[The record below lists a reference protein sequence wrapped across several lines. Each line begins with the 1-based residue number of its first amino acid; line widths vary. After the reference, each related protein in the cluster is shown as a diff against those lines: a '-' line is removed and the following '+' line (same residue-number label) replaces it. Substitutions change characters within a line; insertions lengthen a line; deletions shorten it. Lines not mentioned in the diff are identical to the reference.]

1 VLTSFEENTRVALR
15 LEEVARL
22 LEAQGANPYRV
33 EAYRHGATTV
43 LSLKEPINQ
52 FVDHVGIEGLQ
63 QLPGIG
69 RHLAQAI
76 YHITKTGELPML
88 ERIRHK
94 SDPVNL
100 IATVPGIGHHLAE
113 KIHRDLGIDSLEEL
127 EAAAYDGRLRN
138 IEAFG
143 EKRLAGIRDSLATR
157 LGRIRRLTTDAQPA
171 RPSVGEILQIDREY
185 REKSDKGLLT
195 KIAPRRF
202 NPEQIAWLPIL
213 HNSHGIWHYSALFS
227 NTPLAHQMNKTHDWV
242 VIYYDNGKFEGQATV
257 VTAYKGILTG
267 KRIVRGR
274 ETECEMYYRKM
285 KQDLNLPSELT
296 QHSQLLGR
304 SE

>member
-1 VLTSFEENTRVALR
+1 VLTSFEENTKVALR

-22 LEAQGANPYRV
+22 LEAQGLNRYRV
-33 EAYRHGATTV
+33 EAYHRAATTV
-43 LSLKEPINQ
+43 RNLSESINQ

-69 RHLAQAI
+69 LHLAQAI

-88 ERIRHK
+88 ERIRSK
-94 SDPVNL
+94 SDPVDL
-100 IATVPGIGHHLAE
+100 IATVPGIGHYLA
-113 KIHRDLGIDSLEEL
+113 KRIHEDLGIDSLEDL

-138 IEAFG
+138 IEAIG

-157 LGRIRRLTTDAQPA
+157 LCRIRRSRTEAQPA
-171 RPSVGEILQIDREY
+171 KPSISEILQVDREY
-185 REKSDKGLLT
+185 REKSAKGLLT

-202 NPEQIAWLPIL
+202 NPEQMAWLPIL
-213 HNSHGIWHYSALFS
+213 HDSHGIWHYTALFS
-227 NTPLAHQMNKTHDWV
+227 NTPLAHQMNKMHDWV

-257 VTAYKGILTG
+257 VTEYKGNLTG

-274 ETECEMYYRKM
+274 ETECEMYYERLTKE
-285 KQDLNLPSELT
+285 NHEPFELAL
-296 QHSQLLGR
+296 QH
-304 SE
+304 